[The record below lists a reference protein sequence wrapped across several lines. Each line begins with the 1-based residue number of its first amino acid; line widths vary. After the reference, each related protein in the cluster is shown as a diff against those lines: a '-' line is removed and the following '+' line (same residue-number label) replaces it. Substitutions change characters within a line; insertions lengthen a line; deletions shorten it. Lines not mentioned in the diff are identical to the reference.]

1 MKRQYRAPV
10 DLDTIEL
17 WFNGSAGRGV
27 HLHGE
32 IAPSGEIRDRLV
44 ERAGH
49 SLPTAH
55 LSGEAAGKAVRQDV
69 AVVAWSDSAHLN
81 DEGLNAYCQN
91 SDNAVFSARRCL
103 VRLYGAGGMRQ
114 Q

>member
-1 MKRQYRAPV
+1 MCFRRDAQREFRDPWCGKTVMKRQYRAPV

-69 AVVAWSDSAHLN
+69 AVVA
-81 DEGLNAYCQN
+81 
-91 SDNAVFSARRCL
+91 
-103 VRLYGAGGMRQ
+103 
-114 Q
+114 